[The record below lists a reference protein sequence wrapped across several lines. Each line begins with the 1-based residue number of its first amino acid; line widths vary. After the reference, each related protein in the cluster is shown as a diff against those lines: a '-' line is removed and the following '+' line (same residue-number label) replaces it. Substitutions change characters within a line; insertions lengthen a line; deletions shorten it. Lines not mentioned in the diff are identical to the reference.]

1 MTVLPVIVNPVARG
15 GRAPLPREALEREAH
30 KLGMRLAWQPTE
42 GPGHATEL
50 AARAARDALP
60 AVAAWGGDGTYNEVA
75 RGLLGTET
83 SLLVLPGGTSSVL
96 AWELGI
102 PRRPLAALTA
112 QLAGE
117 RRPMN
122 VGTTDRGQLFLLM
135 LSVGPDA
142 LILANLPKVLKL
154 RAGKAGIA
162 LQAVVECARARLPR
176 FEVKVNGR
184 VNEAS
189 WCIVGN
195 GRCYGGPYRATPG
208 ADPFARGF
216 EVVILGRHGRRAV
229 IPFFFAI
236 PSGRHLRMR
245 GVSRTPAEEVVL
257 RSDAG
262 APYQLDGDPAGTLP
276 VAVRSHPQTL
286 WVLVPRASGKPAA
299 RC

>member
-15 GRAPLPREALEREAH
+15 GRAALPREALERAAH
-30 KLGMRLAWQPTE
+30 ERGMRVEWQVTA

-50 AARAARDALP
+50 AARAARDGLP
-60 AVAAWGGDGTYNEVA
+60 MVAAWGGDGTYNEVA
-75 RGLLGTET
+75 RGLVGTET
-83 SLLVLPGGTSSVL
+83 GLLVLPGGTSSVL

-102 PRRPLAALTA
+102 PRRPLAALVA

-117 RRPMN
+117 RRAMN
-122 VGTTDRGQLFLLM
+122 VGVTDRGQLFLLM

-142 LILANLPKVLKL
+142 LILANLPKIVKL

-162 LQAVVECARARLPR
+162 LQAFVECARARLPR
-176 FEVKVNGR
+176 FQVRLNGR
-184 VNEAS
+184 VADAS

-216 EVVILGRHGRRAV
+216 EVVVLERHGRRAV

-236 PSGRHLRMR
+236 PAGRHLRMR
-245 GVSRTPAEEVVL
+245 GVSRSAAEEVVL
-257 RSDAG
+257 LGDGG

-276 VAVRSHPQTL
+276 VAVHSHPRPL
-286 WVLVPRASGKPAA
+286 WVLVPRANGGTPKRP
-299 RC
+299 